1 MTWKNWGDHPIVV
14 SVGICGALVGLVYTV
29 YDHHFKSDASAP
41 TSSLQQSSSPNPS
54 TDASSS
60 LQKGSSS
67 SIEYRLLEGKW
78 LVVEKTKPEHGNLE
92 IIWEYDTKVSNK
104 VFMMRG
110 RKTRVNGRE
119 PSTGESV
126 VVSTYRIDI
135 EDFNA
140 KGEFEETNYRK
151 EILRGLVK
159 ISFAKNLKSFNGTL
173 YQGNQEIASM
183 TGNKQ

>member
-14 SVGICGALVGLVYTV
+14 SVGICVALVGLVYTV
-29 YDHHFKSDASAP
+29 YDHHFRSDASAP
-41 TSSLQQSSSPNPS
+41 TPSLQPSPSIDANSSPM
-54 TDASSS
+54 
-60 LQKGSSS
+60 
-67 SIEYRLLEGKW
+67 EYRSLEGKW

-92 IIWEYDTKVSNK
+92 IIWEYDAKVSNK
-104 VFMMRG
+104 VLVMRG

-119 PSTGESV
+119 PSKGESI

-151 EILRGLVK
+151 EILHGLVK
-159 ISFAKNLKSFNGTL
+159 ISFAKNLKSFNGTS

>member
-1 MTWKNWGDHPIVV
+1 MHMTWKNWGDHPIVV
-14 SVGICGALVGLVYTV
+14 GVGICGVLIGLVYTV
-29 YDHHFKSDASAP
+29 YDHHFKSDASDPTPSLQPNSSPGNQP
-41 TSSLQQSSSPNPS
+41 TSSL
-54 TDASSS
+54 SS
-60 LQKGSSS
+60 LP
-67 SIEYRLLEGKW
+67 EYRSLEGKW
-78 LVVEKTKPEHGNLE
+78 LIVEKVKPEHGNWDV
-92 IIWEYDTKVSNK
+92 IWEYDAKVSNK
-104 VFMMRG
+104 VLMMRG

-119 PSTGESV
+119 PSKGEIMAI
-126 VVSTYRIDI
+126 STYRMDI

-140 KGEFEETNYRK
+140 KGDFEETNYRK